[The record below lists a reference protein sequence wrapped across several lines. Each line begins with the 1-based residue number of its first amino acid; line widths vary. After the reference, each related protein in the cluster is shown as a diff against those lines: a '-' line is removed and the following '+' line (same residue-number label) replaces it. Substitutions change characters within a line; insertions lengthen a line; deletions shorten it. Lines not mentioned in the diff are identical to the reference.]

1 MLPLWSV
8 CGVPSVSRIGNIIGF
23 FCKRALSKRRYSAKE
38 AYNWIESIDRSH
50 HPIPSKFNAEL
61 IFENFYQTLVFENS
75 QKSAHCQIDYVK
87 RVQSWVLR
95 ILSRHSPRTHSCF
108 AHLLIFLCAFLS
120 MCVTHMNSHLFF
132 FWSTRRSPRTRSW
145 FRASVVFCRGFPP
158 DTRPE
163 YALDS
168 APLFIRSFF
177 SCQTQAQDTLLILHA
192 TPWL

>member
-23 FCKRALSKRRYSAKE
+23 FCKRALSKRRYSATE

-108 AHLLIFLCAFLS
+108 AHLLVFFAHFYQ
-120 MCVTHMNSHLFF
+120 CVSRTWFHTSSFF
-132 FWSTRRSPRTRSW
+132 DL
-145 FRASVVFCRGFPP
+145 P
-158 DTRPE
+158 DARPE
-163 YALDS
+163 RALDF
-168 APLFIRSFF
+168 APLWFF
-177 SCQTQAQDTLLILHA
+177 VEVFHQTLAQNTLLIPHLC
-192 TPWL
+192 L